1 MKRTLVTV
9 LGSAALLVA
18 VHPVAKADAFLSLT
32 NGATKSCDNSTAAG
46 VTACTAAGFVTAL
59 GSNVITFTGAVG
71 GYTVL
76 DVTFSGNS
84 PGTSGGAFTLDTKTN
99 VVNVSAGA
107 TALTV
112 NFAMNNFTL
121 PAGSP
126 LALSASHSG
135 TFVNAPAGN
144 GEAFMGWANSGNT
157 LVVGS
162 GVAEAVPACLSS
174 GGAASACAAV
184 GVPVNFT
191 RAGAFALNGS
201 EVINLL
207 QTTTATPIT
216 GSFTAAVN
224 AQSVVPEPGSLV
236 LLATG
241 FIGLVG
247 GRRVWRR
254 KA

>member
-18 VHPVAKADAFLSLT
+18 VSPVARADAFLSLT
-32 NGATKSCDNSTAAG
+32 NGVTKSCDNSTAAG
-46 VTACTAAGFVTAL
+46 VTACTAAGFTTVL
-59 GSNVITFTGAVG
+59 GANLISFTGSVG
-71 GYTVL
+71 GYSVT
-76 DVTFSGNS
+76 DVTLNGNS
-84 PGTSGGAFTLDTKTN
+84 PGSPAVAFAVDTKNTVTN
-99 VVNVSAGA
+99 LSAGA
-107 TALTV
+107 TSLTV
-112 NFAMNNFTL
+112 NFAINNFAL

-126 LALSASHSG
+126 LALTASHSG
-135 TFVNAPAGN
+135 TFTN
-144 GEAFMGWANSGNT
+144 GVTTDREAFMAWGNSANT

-162 GVAEAVPACLSS
+162 GVAEAVPLCSS
-174 GGAASACAAV
+174 PGGAGATACAAA
-184 GVPVNFT
+184 GLPVNFT

-201 EVINLL
+201 EVITLTQNP
-207 QTTTATPIT
+207 AVNA
-216 GSFTAAVN
+216 SFTATVN
-224 AQSVVPEPGSLV
+224 AQNVVPEPGSLV